1 MTDMVEEFDDSRIFT
16 LPNVIS
22 ASRLAGVPIFFF
34 CIVTH
39 RYVEALAF
47 LIYAG
52 FSDWADGMVARRFNQ
67 YSRFGELLDPSAD
80 RLYIATTL
88 VGLGWVGL
96 ISWWLVALVI
106 LRDAF
111 MIPYLM
117 WLKRRGVVGLPVH
130 FIGKAGTMLLL
141 YSFPVL
147 LLGEVVPALFVG
159 TRAIGWALGLWGVVI
174 YWYAGWLYWDQRKEA
189 LQA

>member
-39 RYVEALAF
+39 RYVEALAL

-52 FSDWADGMVARRFNQ
+52 ISDWADGMVARRFNQ

-147 LLGEVVPALFVG
+147 LLGEVVPALFVY

-189 LQA
+189 LQE